1 MRILPLIFVASLL
14 AAVCTG
20 AIAQAPALP
29 SQVAALPSGLPPG
42 FNYTESQAAGTLL
55 DPLQR
60 ADGSEI
66 RSRAEWRRHRA
77 HLLHAFA
84 EDVYGNVPEAARH
97 LPLRYKVVE
106 QDASALNGLAVRRQV
121 DISLVPGVASTADAP
136 VMHLLLYLP
145 AAATG
150 RVPVIVGLNFQGN
163 ASVSD
168 DPDIR
173 ATPVWQ
179 AAARRGDPPVLVP
192 FAKANRGAQRT
203 QWQVKLLLQ
212 RGYGFAT
219 VYYGDIE
226 PDYKN
231 ALSLGVRARYLH
243 AGEIE
248 PAQDAWGAISAWAW
262 GLPRALD
269 YLWTG
274 RNVNQREIVV
284 TGHSRLGKAAD
295 WAAAQDERFAALLST
310 ESGKGGQS
318 LYRRNFGEN
327 VAHLEHSFPYWFCGN
342 FAQWVGRDAQMPV
355 DGNLLLALIAPRPLY
370 VASAHEDLFSD
381 PRGEFLS
388 ASSVGAVYALL
399 GRQGLGTTTMP
410 PIDRPIQ
417 HGVAYHVRTGVHD
430 VTAYDWQQ
438 YLNFLDQQFGS
449 PKSKEVRRS
458 ER

>member
-1 MRILPLIFVASLL
+1 M
-14 AAVCTG
+14 
-20 AIAQAPALP
+20 
-29 SQVAALPSGLPPG
+29 
-42 FNYTESQAAGTLL
+42 
-55 DPLQR
+55 
-60 ADGSEI
+60 
-66 RSRAEWRRHRA
+66 
-77 HLLHAFA
+77 
-84 EDVYGNVPEAARH
+84 
-97 LPLRYKVVE
+97 
-106 QDASALNGLAVRRQV
+106 
-121 DISLVPGVASTADAP
+121 
-136 VMHLLLYLP
+136 
-145 AAATG
+145 
-150 RVPVIVGLNFQGN
+150 
-163 ASVSD
+163 
-168 DPDIR
+168 
-173 ATPVWQ
+173 WQ
-179 AAARRGDPPVLVP
+179 AAARRGDPPVRVP
-192 FAKANRGAQRT
+192 FAEANRGAQRT

-262 GLPRALD
+262 GLTRAMD
-269 YLWTG
+269 YLLTV
-274 RNVNQREIVV
+274 RSVDAREIVV

-342 FAQWVGRDAQMPV
+342 FAQWVGRDAQMPL

-370 VASAHEDLFSD
+370 VASAHDDLFSD

-388 ASSVGAVYALL
+388 ASSVSAVYALF

-410 PIDRPIQ
+410 PIDMPIQ

-438 YLNFLDQQFGS
+438 YLSFLDQQFGS
-449 PKSKEVRRS
+449 TKSNEVRGG
-458 ER
+458 EQ